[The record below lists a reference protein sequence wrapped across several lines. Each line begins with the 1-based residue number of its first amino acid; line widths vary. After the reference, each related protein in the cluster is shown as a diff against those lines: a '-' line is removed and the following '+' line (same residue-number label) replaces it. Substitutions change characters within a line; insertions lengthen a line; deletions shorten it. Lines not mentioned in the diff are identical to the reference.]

1 MYFIEERVRRIC
13 SEIEKYYIYPD
24 SEFISGYKMKEGTF
38 KGGEVCNIETSD
50 WDYFECGKDR
60 WGAKDKHYW
69 FRTEVTIPEK
79 FSGKPVVYELKTG
92 REGEWD
98 VLNPQFLVYVNGNL
112 IQGLDINHREI
123 ILSEAVEAGQKYF
136 IALYAYT
143 GMKGDLLELN
153 SRLLILDREAEK
165 LYYNI
170 KVPLDVAAIL
180 GKEDKR
186 RLDILDYLNNVV
198 NLLDLRKA
206 FTKNFYLSIIE
217 ANDYLNTE
225 FYEKYCG
232 SDDIIAYCVGH
243 THIDVAWLWTIAQ
256 TREKAVRSFST
267 VLSLMKQYPEYKF
280 MSSQPQ
286 LYKFVKEDHPEI
298 YEEIKERIKE
308 GRWEAEGGMWLEADC
323 NLISGESMVRQLLF
337 GTRFFQ
343 KEFGV
348 KNEIVWLPDVFGYNA
363 AMPQIL
369 KKSGINYFM
378 TSKISWSEYNK
389 MPSDTFMWKG
399 LDGTEVFTHLITG
412 SYVGDIDPKFVKD
425 MWDSYHQKS
434 INNEILVT
442 FGYGD
447 GGGGPTKEML
457 ERGRR
462 LEKGI
467 PGVPKT
473 KIGNPLEFFKE
484 IESKV
489 SDNKKLPNWVGEL
502 YLEYHRGTYTSMARN
517 KKFNRKS
524 EFLFVDAELL
534 SSINSVAAGGKY
546 SKEKLNSGWKTIL
559 LNQFHD
565 IIPGSSIKQ
574 VYEDSDDDY
583 SKVFAIGNDVKDEAI
598 NAIASKIDIKET
610 SVVVFNQLSFN
621 RNDVIEFELPSNYD
635 TSEICVYDGSKLLS
649 TQSIGNKVLFFGEN
663 IPAKGYKTFTIKRIK
678 KNEKVSCLNENIE
691 KLDNKFFTIKFD
703 KDMNIISLFDKVNN
717 RQVLKKE
724 EKANTLFAFED
735 KPHNNDAWDINVY
748 YQEKM
753 WEINEVESV
762 EIGECGPV
770 RSSLI
775 VKRRFLDST
784 ITQTIYVY
792 NDIPRIDFKN
802 IIDWK
807 EKQILVKVAFP
818 VDVHAEKATYEIQY
832 GNVERPTHWNTSWDF
847 AKFEV
852 CGHKWADISED
863 DYGVS
868 ILNDCKYGY
877 DIKDSV
883 MRLTLLKSAVE
894 PNEDA
899 DREVHEFTYSLYPH
913 RGNWKTAGTA
923 AMAYNLNCPMYSI
936 LMEAQNGIMPTEFS
950 LININKENVFIEVV
964 KEAEDSEDL
973 IVRMYEYCN
982 RRANVKISLFTD
994 INCVYETDLMEN
1006 DLQEIV
1012 HSGNNFDVEIKPF
1025 EIKTFKVRLKK

>member
-1 MYFIEERVRRIC
+1 MYFMDERIRRIC
-13 SEIEKYYIYPD
+13 SEIEKLYIYPD
-24 SEFISGYKMKEGTF
+24 NESINGYKMKEGTF
-38 KGGEVCNIETSD
+38 KGGEVCSIDTLD
-50 WDYFECGKDR
+50 WNYFESGKDR
-60 WGAKDKHYW
+60 WGGRDKHYW
-69 FRTEVTIPEK
+69 FRTEVIIPER

-98 VLNPQFLVYVNGNL
+98 AVNPQFLVYVNGNL
-112 IQGLDINHREI
+112 IQGLDVNHREI
-123 ILSEAVEAGQKYF
+123 ILSEAAATGDIYS
-136 IALYAYT
+136 IALYAYA

-153 SRLLILDREAEK
+153 SRLLALDREAEK

-170 KVPLDVAAIL
+170 KVPLDAAATL
-180 GKEDKR
+180 DKEDKR
-186 RLDILDYLNNVV
+186 RIDILNYLTHAV

-206 FTKNFYLSIIE
+206 FTKEFYSSITE
-217 ANDYLNTE
+217 TNNYLNTE

-232 SDDIIAYCVGH
+232 TDDIIAYCVGH
-243 THIDVAWLWTIAQ
+243 THIDVAWLWTTAQ
-256 TREKAVRSFST
+256 TREKAARSFST

-286 LYKFVKEDHPEI
+286 LYKYVKEDHPEI
-298 YEEIKERIKE
+298 YKQIKERIKE

-378 TSKISWSEYNK
+378 TSKISWNEYNK

-399 LDGTEVFTHLITG
+399 LDGTELFTHLITG
-412 SYVGDIDPKFVKD
+412 SYVGDIEPKFIKD

-434 INNEILVT
+434 INNEVLIT

-484 IESKV
+484 VEAKV
-489 SDNKKLPNWVGEL
+489 SDNKKFPSWVGEL

-524 EFLFVDAELL
+524 EFLFQDAELL
-534 SSINSVAAGGKY
+534 SSINSVAIGAEY
-546 SKEKLNSGWKTIL
+546 SREKLNSGWETIL

-574 VYEDSDDDY
+574 VYEDSKDDY
-583 SKVFAIGNDVKDEAI
+583 SKVFEMGNEVKDDTVS
-598 NAIASKIDIKET
+598 AIARKIDIKES

-621 RNDVIEFELPSNYD
+621 RNDVVEFELPANYD
-635 TSEICVYDGSKLLS
+635 SSEICVYDGDKALA
-649 TQSIGNKVLFFGEN
+649 TQSIGNKVLFFAKN
-663 IPAKGYKTFTIKRIK
+663 VPSKGYKTFTIKTIK
-678 KNEKVSCLNENIE
+678 KNDVVLPSSIQNKEEI
-691 KLDNKFFTIKFD
+691 DNKFFNTKFD
-703 KDMNIISLFDKVNN
+703 KDMNIISLFDKSNK
-717 RQVLKKE
+717 RQVLKKG
-724 EKANTLFAFED
+724 EKANNLLAFED
-735 KPHNNDAWDINVY
+735 KPHNYDAWDINIY
-748 YQEKM
+748 YQEKV

-775 VKRRFLDST
+775 IKKRFLDST
-784 ITQTIYVY
+784 IIQTIYVY
-792 NDIPRIDFKN
+792 NDIPRIDFVN
-802 IIDWK
+802 LIDWK

-818 VDVHAEKATYEIQY
+818 VDIHAEKATYEIQY

-852 CGHKWADISED
+852 CGHKWADLSED

-883 MRLTLLKSAVE
+883 MRLTLLKSAIE

-899 DREVHEFTYSLYPH
+899 DREIHEFTYSLYPH
-913 RGNWKTAGTA
+913 GGNWKTAGTA
-923 AMAYNLNCPMYSI
+923 AMAYNLNCPMYSTFV
-936 LMEAQNGIMPTEFS
+936 EAQNGIMPREFS
-950 LININKENVFIEVV
+950 LVNVDKENVFVEVV
-964 KEAEDSEDL
+964 KKAEDSEDL

-982 RRANVKISLFTD
+982 RRVIVKISLFKD
-994 INCVYETDLMEN
+994 IICVYETDLMEN
-1006 DLQEIV
+1006 NIEQIMT
-1012 HSGNNFDVEIKPF
+1012 SGSSFEVEIKPYD
-1025 EIKTFKVRLKK
+1025 IKTFKISL